1 MYLEPTTGRV
11 YSVTRCPYLKIDLI
25 WNHRNLWVNMQA
37 HMCPLASTSARF
49 VAPLTWSWIFTTPD
63 ISSMSC
69 HLLSSTVW
77 PGFLRLDAE
86 NPAEIGG
93 EADDTGLALE
103 SGGLKLRCSAGR

>member
-1 MYLEPTTGRV
+1 
-11 YSVTRCPYLKIDLI
+11 
-25 WNHRNLWVNMQA
+25 
-37 HMCPLASTSARF
+37 
-49 VAPLTWSWIFTTPD
+49 
-63 ISSMSC
+63 MSC
-69 HLLSSTVW
+69 HLLSSTAW